1 MGSVANSRAT
11 RRRFGKVESRLQEM
25 ENAFL
30 ASGGEF
36 VQKKVGDIFQIET
49 GSLVGTEKLTNGE
62 IRRISAKNENN
73 GIIGSFNTLNVEEAR
88 HFENF
93 ITVNFFGKAFYHPY
107 QASVEMK
114 VHVLKMKNHIF
125 NKYTGLYL
133 TALLDK
139 RFSENYSYGSQLS
152 SSKLKQ
158 HDFYIELPYQ
168 NNEIA
173 FDYMECFVQQLR
185 AFLKLSNLTDVNLSK
200 DEENA
205 LAQLSDS
212 LNWKEFRLD
221 DLFNIA
227 TGRDVIIGNTISGS
241 IPLISHQH
249 ENNGISKYIH
259 PLPDRRLFNHETTLS
274 LADRGVFKASTQNQH
289 FHIGTRV
296 KALTFK
302 NGKHSQ
308 NVRLFVVAAINKLQI
323 LFTAY
328 SENATNK
335 LPDLMIMLP
344 EKDGTP
350 DWEFMALIGRAIEKC
365 VIADV
370 VAFNEREMAA
380 YEQVI

>member
-1 MGSVANSRAT
+1 
-11 RRRFGKVESRLQEM
+11 M

-36 VQKKVGDIFQIET
+36 VFKKVGSLFDINPT
-49 GSLVGTEKLTNGE
+49 KNYGLTNDDLFREKGTTPVVVNSS
-62 IRRISAKNENN
+62 INN
-73 GIIGSFNTLNVEEAR
+73 GIGGYVARKPTETGNMITFSDTTTSDSIFYQPNDFIGYS
-88 HFENF
+88 
-93 ITVNFFGKAFYHPY
+93 
-107 QASVEMK
+107 
-114 VHVLKMKNHIF
+114 HVQGIKPKNHHEQWNKHTLHYFVAIF
-125 NKYTGLYL
+125 RAATKGLFNYGNKFN
-133 TALLDK
+133 
-139 RFSENYSYGSQLS
+139 RENARE
-152 SSKLKQ
+152 
-158 HDFYIELPYQ
+158 IEVCLPEK
-168 NNEIA
+168 NGEIA
-173 FDYMECFVQQLR
+173 FDYMERFVQQLR

-205 LAQLSDS
+205 LAQLSGS

-302 NGKHSQ
+302 SGKHSQ

>member
-1 MGSVANSRAT
+1 
-11 RRRFGKVESRLQEM
+11 M

-173 FDYMECFVQQLR
+173 FDYMERFVQQLRAERAQELR

-205 LAQLSDS
+205 LAQLSGS

>member
-1 MGSVANSRAT
+1 M
-11 RRRFGKVESRLQEM
+11 QEI

-173 FDYMECFVQQLR
+173 FDYMERFVQELRAERAQELR
-185 AFLKLSNLTDVNLSK
+185 AFLKLSNLTNVNLSK

-212 LNWKEFRLD
+212 LNWKMFNLKELFGSATRGKRLKSD
-221 DLFNIA
+221 D
-227 TGRDVIIGNTISGS
+227 RISGS
-241 IPLISHQH
+241 LPFVTAGEAST
-249 ENNGISKYIH
+249 GISAFIGNSV
-259 PLPDRRLFNHETTLS
+259 D
-274 LADRGVFKASTQNQH
+274 VFKSNTVTIDMFGSAKYRNYEYGADD
-289 FHIGTRV
+289 HIAVVHTD
-296 KALTFK
+296 KIA
-302 NGKHSQ
+302 KHA
-308 NVRLFVVAAINKLQI
+308 VLFATAAMHKVANAGQ
-323 LFTAY
+323 FSY
-328 SENATNK
+328 SRNFYAKDADELN
-335 LPDLMIMLP
+335 IMLP
-344 EKDGTP
+344 EKDGEP

-380 YEQVI
+380 YEQVIYS